1 MADTNMRVG
10 SQPTEGVVVTFGEDT
25 CSRSGELRREVPT
38 FNQVNLIPSSERKI
52 FTRVLGQLEGLAH

>member
-38 FNQVNLIPSSERKI
+38 FNQVKLIPSSKERYSQEY
-52 FTRVLGQLEGLAH
+52 LDN